1 MPGRRRSV
9 RGSSLLLIGL
19 PLLSISGSDTTNRDR
34 KAMNLPKTKY
44 ARSGDVRIAYQITG
58 EGAFD
63 VIWAPGTM
71 SHLDLDW
78 EIPQRAL
85 FFERFSKFC
94 RLIRFDKR
102 GTGLSDRPVHMA
114 TLEERTDDIR
124 AVMDDVGLKSANI
137 LGVSEGGSMACLF
150 AATYPERVESL
161 LIWGAQARWVTT
173 DDHPWGQTPQ
183 EHEEML
189 AMVQDDWPSI
199 AYIVGPG
206 AGMGP
211 DAPPEA
217 VQATAR
223 YMRAAASPS
232 AVYAYEVMNG
242 QIDTRPILPTIQA
255 RTLVMNRT
263 GDLCARIDA
272 ARDMASRIPG
282 AKFIEYPGNS
292 HSPMLDDMD
301 IVLSDIH
308 EFITGERPI
317 DSFDRVLATVLFF
330 DVASSTER
338 AAAMGDTVWRN
349 VLNSYYAV
357 VRKELARYRGKETN
371 TTGDGFLATFDG
383 PARAVRCALAVVLA
397 VRQLGI
403 EVRAG
408 VHTGEC
414 ELMGDNIGGIAV
426 HAGARIM
433 ATAEPGSVVV
443 SRTVKDLVAGSGINF
458 RDLGLHELKGVPG
471 EWRLFSAS

>member
-1 MPGRRRSV
+1 MWIPKL
-9 RGSSLLLIGL
+9 GS
-19 PLLSISGSDTTNRDR
+19 PLLSILASDTTNRDR

-44 ARSGDVRIAYQITG
+44 ARSGEVRIAYQITG
-58 EGAFD
+58 DGPFD
-63 VIWAPGTM
+63 VVWAPGTM

-124 AVMDDVGLKSANI
+124 AVMDDVGIKSANVF
-137 LGVSEGGSMACLF
+137 GVSEGGSMACLF
-150 AATYPERVESL
+150 AATYPQRVDSL
-161 LIWGAQARWVTT
+161 LIWGAQARWIATE
-173 DDHPWGQTPQ
+173 DHPWAQTPE
-183 EHEEML
+183 EHKAML

-199 AYIVGPG
+199 DYIVGPG
-206 AGMGP
+206 AGMGK
-211 DAPPEA
+211 DAPPAAVEA
-217 VQATAR
+217 VAR

-242 QIDTRPILPTIQA
+242 QIDTRPILPSIQA

-263 GDLCARIDA
+263 GDPCARVEA

-282 AKFIEYPGNS
+282 AKFHEYSGNS
-292 HSPMLDDMD
+292 HSMMLDDMET
-301 IVLSDIH
+301 ILSDIH

-317 DSFDRVLATVLFF
+317 ETFDRVLATVLFL
-330 DVASSTER
+330 DIASSTER
-338 AAAMGDTVWRN
+338 AAALGDNAWRN
-349 VLNSYYAV
+349 ILNSYYTV
-357 VRKELARYRGKETN
+357 VRKELARFHGKETN

-383 PARAVRCALAVVLA
+383 PARAVRCALAITLA
-397 VRQLGI
+397 VRQLGL

-426 HAGARIM
+426 HTGARIM
-433 ATAEPGSVVV
+433 AQARPGEVVV
-443 SRTVKDLVAGSGINF
+443 SRTVKDLVAGSGIDF
-458 RDLGLHELKGVPG
+458 EDLGLHELKGIPG
-471 EWRLFSAS
+471 QSRLFSAR

>member
-1 MPGRRRSV
+1 
-9 RGSSLLLIGL
+9 
-19 PLLSISGSDTTNRDR
+19 
-34 KAMNLPKTKY
+34 
-44 ARSGDVRIAYQITG
+44 
-58 EGAFD
+58 
-63 VIWAPGTM
+63 M

-102 GTGLSDRPVHMA
+102 GTGLSDRPINIA

-124 AVMDDVGLKSANI
+124 AVMDDVGIKSANI
-137 LGVSEGGSMACLF
+137 FGVSEGGSMACLF
-150 AATYPERVESL
+150 AATYPERVDSL
-161 LIWGAQARWVTT
+161 LIWGAQARWIATA
-173 DDHPWGQTPQ
+173 DHPWAQTPE
-183 EHEEML
+183 EHNEML
-189 AMVQDDWPSI
+189 RMVRDDWPSI
-199 AYIVGPG
+199 EYITGPG
-206 AGMGP
+206 AGMGKE
-211 DAPPEA
+211 APPAAIEA
-217 VQATAR
+217 VQR

-242 QIDTRPILPTIQA
+242 QIDTRSILPSIQA

-263 GDLCARIDA
+263 GDPCARVDA

-292 HSPMLDDMD
+292 HSIMLNDMET
-301 IVLSDIH
+301 VLSDIH

-317 DSFDRVLATVLFF
+317 ASFDRVLATVLFL
-330 DVASSTER
+330 DIASSTER
-338 AAAMGDTVWRN
+338 AAALGDTGWRD
-349 VLNSYYAV
+349 VLNSYYAI

-371 TTGDGFLATFDG
+371 TTGDAFLATFDG
-383 PARAVRCALAVVLA
+383 PARAVRCALAIALA

-433 ATAEPGSVVV
+433 AKAEPGNVVV

-458 RDLGLHELKGVPG
+458 HDLGTHELKGVPG
-471 EWRLFSAS
+471 EWHLFTAR

>member
-1 MPGRRRSV
+1 
-9 RGSSLLLIGL
+9 
-19 PLLSISGSDTTNRDR
+19 
-34 KAMNLPKTKY
+34 MNLPKTKY
-44 ARSGDVRIAYQITG
+44 ARSGDVCIAYQITG
-58 EGAFD
+58 EGPFD
-63 VIWAPGTM
+63 VVWAPGTM

-124 AVMDDVGLKSANI
+124 AVMDDIGIKSAHI
-137 LGVSEGGSMACLF
+137 LGVSEGGSMGCLF

-161 LIWGAQARWVTT
+161 LIWGAQACWVASE
-173 DDHPWGQTPQ
+173 DHPWAQTRQ
-183 EHEEML
+183 EHNEML
-189 AMVQDDWPSI
+189 ALVQGDWPSI
-199 AYIVGPG
+199 PYIIGPG
-206 AGMGP
+206 AGMGK
-211 DAPPEA
+211 DAPAEAIEA
-217 VQATAR
+217 VAR

-242 QIDTRPILPTIQA
+242 EIDIRPILPSIQA

-263 GDLCARIDA
+263 GDPCARIDA

-292 HSPMLDDMD
+292 HSAMLDDMD
-301 IVLSDIH
+301 VVLSDIH

-317 DSFDRVLATVLFF
+317 ETFDRVLATVLFF
-330 DVASSTER
+330 DIASSTER
-338 AAAMGDTVWRN
+338 AAAMGDTAWGN
-349 VLNSYYAV
+349 LLNSYYAL
-357 VRKELARYRGKETN
+357 VRKELARHRGKETN

-433 ATAEPGSVVV
+433 AKADPGTVVV

-458 RDLGLHELKGVPG
+458 QDLGLQELKGIPG
-471 EWRLFSAS
+471 ELRLFSAHGA